1 MLSLHE
7 NPIMML
13 HCGKVSGLSLF
24 VCVCLGGCHKFAS
37 MQIVISIEW

>member
-7 NPIMML
+7 NPIMTL
-13 HCGKVSGLSLF
+13 HCGKVRGSLS
-24 VCVCLGGCHKFAS
+24 VCVCVLGGCHKFAS